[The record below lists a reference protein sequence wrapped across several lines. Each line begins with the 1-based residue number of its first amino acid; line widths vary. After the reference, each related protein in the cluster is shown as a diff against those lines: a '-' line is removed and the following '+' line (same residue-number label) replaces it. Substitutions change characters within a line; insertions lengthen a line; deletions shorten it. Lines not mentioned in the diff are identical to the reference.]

1 MSQPISAKLPHTR
14 ASFQGALFLLPLVIA
29 LVSLPASASQNTN
42 TPANTG
48 TDTSQPVTVA
58 KVIDGD
64 TIILADGRHVRLIGI
79 NTPETGKKGRP
90 EQPLAR
96 QAKKQLQTLLR
107 TGRITL
113 TLGKQPRD
121 HYGRTL
127 AYLDVDG
134 IDVQAALLG
143 AGMGWLVVI
152 PPNISRLKTQQAQQK
167 RAKKQHLGV
176 WAESF
181 YQPKKATKLT
191 ARDTGFQLVRGHI
204 QSIGRSRK
212 NVYLN
217 FGPNFAARISKNN
230 WQNYFPESEEVF
242 RNKVV
247 IISGWISQH
256 RGGKSS
262 GKTKEKLFMSLS
274 HPAMI
279 EIVK

>member
-1 MSQPISAKLPHTR
+1 MNQPISAKVPNIR
-14 ASFQGALFLLPLVIA
+14 ASFQGALFLLPLIIIS
-29 LVSLPASASQNTN
+29 LVSSQASASQSVNTS
-42 TPANTG
+42 PGVAQ
-48 TDTSQPVTVA
+48 SVTVT

-64 TIILADGRHVRLIGI
+64 TVILADGRHVRLIGI

-107 TGRITL
+107 TGRVTL

-127 AYLDVDG
+127 AYLDIDG
-134 IDVQAALLG
+134 RDVQATLLG

-167 RAKKQHLGV
+167 RAKKQHRGV
-176 WAESF
+176 WAEPA
-181 YQPKKATKLT
+181 YQAKKALKLT
-191 ARDTGFQLVRGHI
+191 AKDTGFQLVRGRI
-204 QSIGRSRK
+204 QSLGRSRK

-217 FGPNFAARISKNN
+217 FGLNFAARISKKN

-242 RNKVV
+242 LNKVV